1 MDKHNIAKELSVYII
16 DKLFGGHPPADF
28 NNDTAL
34 ISTRL
39 LNSIVVLGMINDFE
53 EKFKIEFE
61 AHEVNV
67 ENLDT
72 INKTAD
78 FIFQKLSK

>member
-1 MDKHNIAKELSVYII
+1 MDKHNLIKEVAAYIV
-16 DKLFGGHPPADF
+16 DKLFGGKPPADF

-34 ISTRL
+34 ISSRL

-53 EKFKIEFE
+53 EKFSVEFE

-78 FIFQKLSK
+78 FLFQKLSK

>member
-1 MDKHNIAKELSVYII
+1 MEKQQLANEIAIYIK
-16 DKLFGGHPPADF
+16 DKLFAGNVPESF
-28 NNDTAL
+28 NNDSTL
-34 ISTRL
+34 ISSRL
-39 LNSIVVLGMINDFE
+39 LNSIVVLGMVNDLE
-53 EKFKIEFE
+53 EKYKVDFE

-67 ENLDT
+67 DNFDS

>member
-1 MDKHNIAKELSVYII
+1 MTREQLTKEISDYIT
-16 DKLFGGHPPADF
+16 DKLFGGIPPADF
-28 NNDTAL
+28 NNDSAL

-53 EKFKIEFE
+53 EKYHFEFE

-67 ENLDT
+67 DNLDT

-78 FIFQKLSK
+78 FLFQKLSK